1 VGIVPPPPMWLTLG
15 LAVRG
20 VPVGRL
26 GAKLGRVRTDWERTT
41 PLQPDRALS
50 IETSALEK
58 RFGSVLA
65 LDHVN
70 LEVPRAAIGL
80 LGPNGAGK
88 STLLRILLGL
98 IRPNSGEA
106 RVLGR
111 SVLRDSRALRSRVG
125 YMPETDTLP
134 EGATAADFVS
144 HMAEMSGLPRRAARQ
159 RAADVLYQVG
169 LDEERYR
176 LVKGFS
182 TGMKQRVKLAQA
194 IVHDPELVFLDEP
207 TNGLDPTSREEML
220 RLIERIHRQL
230 GILVVLSS
238 HILDDVERVCDYVV
252 VLDGGRVVASQPL
265 HAPKDQAADLH
276 VRVDGDPAPFLH
288 KLASFGV
295 EARPAGIE
303 YASDEF
309 LIHRDGDRTL
319 DAIRD
324 ASADVAAPLRL
335 LRPATRSLADLYID
349 SVGGRTHDAEP
360 AAIVPLAHRSG
371 GVPAKRVAAGM
382 RVKPRGGTQ

>member
-1 VGIVPPPPMWLTLG
+1 MT
-15 LAVRG
+15 RG
-20 VPVGRL
+20 TSSTVDSGRDVEARDN
-26 GAKLGRVRTDWERTT
+26 GKTMGSEPATAW
-41 PLQPDRALS
+41 S
-50 IETSALEK
+50 IETAGLVK
-58 RFGSVLA
+58 RYGSVVA
-65 LDHVN
+65 LDNVD
-70 LEVPRAAIGL
+70 LAVPRAAVGL

-88 STLLRILLGL
+88 STLLKILLGL
-98 IRPNSGEA
+98 SRPNSGRA

-111 SVLRDSRALRSRVG
+111 DAVVDGRQLRMRVG

-134 EGATAADFVS
+134 DNATAADFVS

-207 TNGLDPTSREEML
+207 TNGLDPMGREEML
-220 RLIERIHRQL
+220 DLIGRIHRQL

-252 VLDGGRVVASQPL
+252 VLDGGQVVASQPL
-265 HAPKDQAADLH
+265 RVPEDGTAHLH
-276 VRVDGDPAPFLH
+276 VRVDGDPGPFL
-288 KLASFGV
+288 KRLEELSL

-303 YASDEF
+303 YTSDEF
-309 LIHRDGDRTL
+309 VVARDGNRSL

-324 ASADVAAPLRL
+324 AAAATDSPLRL
-335 LRPATRSLADLYID
+335 LRPAKRSLEELYVD
-349 SVGGRTHDAEP
+349 SVGAGANDAPGR
-360 AAIVPLAHRSG
+360 RS
-371 GVPAKRVAAGM
+371 VSKR
-382 RVKPRGGTQ
+382 

>member
-1 VGIVPPPPMWLTLG
+1 V
-15 LAVRG
+15 
-20 VPVGRL
+20 
-26 GAKLGRVRTDWERTT
+26 
-41 PLQPDRALS
+41 
-50 IETSALEK
+50 K
-58 RFGSVLA
+58 RFGDVLA

-70 LEVPRAAIGL
+70 LEVPRTAVGL

-98 IRPNSGEA
+98 IRPNSGTA
-106 RVLGR
+106 RVLDR
-111 SVLRDSRALRSRVG
+111 DAVRDSRALRMRVG
-125 YMPETDTLP
+125 YMPETEALP

-176 LVKGFS
+176 LIKGFS

-207 TNGLDPTSREEML
+207 TNGLDPTGRDEML
-220 RLIERIHRQL
+220 GLIERIYRQL
-230 GILVVLSS
+230 GILVVVSS
-238 HILDDVERVCDYVV
+238 HILDDVERVCDYVI

-265 HAPKDQAADLH
+265 HVPDDHAADLH
-276 VRVDGDPAPFLH
+276 VRVDGDPTRFLRT
-288 KLASFGV
+288 LESFGV

-303 YASDEF
+303 YTSDEF
-309 LIHRDGDRTL
+309 VISRDGDRTL

-324 ASADVAAPLRL
+324 ASVEAETPLRL
-335 LRPATRSLADLYID
+335 LRPATRSLADLYVD
-349 SVGGRTHDAEP
+349 SVGANERATAPVRTRFGRG
-360 AAIVPLAHRSG
+360 R
-371 GVPAKRVAAGM
+371 AKSA
-382 RVKPRGGTQ
+382 

>member
-1 VGIVPPPPMWLTLG
+1 MLTLEITEKPMG
-15 LAVRG
+15 S
-20 VPVGRL
+20 
-26 GAKLGRVRTDWERTT
+26 E
-41 PLQPDRALS
+41 PDSALS
-50 IETSALEK
+50 IETAGLVK
-58 RFGSVLA
+58 RYGSVVA
-65 LDHVN
+65 LDNVD
-70 LEVPRAAIGL
+70 LAVPRAAVGL

-88 STLLRILLGL
+88 STLLKILLGL
-98 IRPNSGEA
+98 SRPNGGKA

-111 SVLRDSRALRSRVG
+111 DAVGDGRELKMRVG

-134 EGATAADFVS
+134 DNATAADFIS
-144 HMAEMSGLPRRAARQ
+144 HMAEMSALPRRAARQ

-207 TNGLDPTSREEML
+207 TNGLDPLGREEML
-220 RLIERIHRQL
+220 DLIGRIHQQL

-252 VLDGGRVVASQPL
+252 VLDGGHVVASQPL
-265 HAPKDQAADLH
+265 QVPDDETADLH
-276 VRVDGDPAPFLH
+276 VRVDGDPGPFL
-288 KLASFGV
+288 KRLAELGLAS
-295 EARPAGIE
+295 RPAGIE

-309 LIHRDGDRTL
+309 IVARNGDGTL

-324 ASADVAAPLRL
+324 AAAITSSPLRL
-335 LRPATRSLADLYID
+335 LRPAKRSLEDLYVD
-349 SVGGRTHDAEP
+349 SVGAG
-360 AAIVPLAHRSG
+360 AHGARGQRRAS
-371 GVPAKRVAAGM
+371 KR
-382 RVKPRGGTQ
+382 

>member
-1 VGIVPPPPMWLTLG
+1 MGEESAQSV
-15 LAVRG
+15 
-20 VPVGRL
+20 
-26 GAKLGRVRTDWERTT
+26 
-41 PLQPDRALS
+41 S
-50 IETSALEK
+50 IETSRLVK
-58 RFGSVLA
+58 RYGDVLA
-65 LDHVN
+65 LDHVD
-70 LEVPRAAIGL
+70 LAVPRAAVGL

-88 STLLRILLGL
+88 STLLKILLGL
-98 IRPNSGEA
+98 IRPNGGTA

-111 SVLRDSRALRSRVG
+111 DAVGDGRELRMRVG
-125 YMPETDTLP
+125 YMPETDALP
-134 EGATAADFVS
+134 DNATAADFVS

-207 TNGLDPTSREEML
+207 TNGLDPLGREEML
-220 RLIERIHRQL
+220 NLIERIHRQL

-252 VLDGGRVVASQPL
+252 VLDGGQVVASQPL
-265 HAPKDQAADLH
+265 HVPADDSADLH
-276 VRVDGDPAPFLH
+276 VRVDGDPKPFLH
-288 KLASFGV
+288 TLGELGI

-303 YASDEF
+303 YTSDEF
-309 LIHRDGDRTL
+309 VISRNGDKTL

-324 ASADVAAPLRL
+324 AAATTGSPLRL
-335 LRPATRSLADLYID
+335 LRPATRSLEDLYVD
-349 SVGGRTHDAEP
+349 SVGAGGNGAGGDGR
-360 AAIVPLAHRSG
+360 G
-371 GVPAKRVAAGM
+371 
-382 RVKPRGGTQ
+382 PRR